1 MPNIVKKL
9 ARGSLTTS
17 EATLYTTPAST
28 NAVVTNIVVTNTTS
42 SSITATVKLAT
53 VDVLSATAVAAN
65 GLLALDVK
73 QVLDAAETITALA
86 SAAGLRIHISGMEIS

>member
-28 NAVVTNIVVTNTTS
+28 NAVVTNIVLTNTTAAA
-42 SSITATVKLAT
+42 ITGTIKLSTVE
-53 VDVLSATAVAAN
+53 VLSGVSVSAN
-65 GLLALDVK
+65 GVLALDIK
-73 QVLDAAETITALA
+73 QVLDAGELIQGNA
-86 SAAGLRIHISGMEIS
+86 SAVGLRVHISGMEIS